1 MIPRTLSSY
10 LAACLI
16 CLISA
21 HATAAMTLEDCI
33 IWGLSHNPSI
43 RKIEIE
49 RSLDRP
55 GKQAAIGQ
63 FLPSISVGLA
73 ISRTSFYNPTY
84 LNPDGSVATYP
95 RTERDYDT
103 YMDTLGY
110 IRVDTSTIRDVVIP
124 IPEGTRKASSSFLR
138 IDETLFD
145 GGRNTYNYKNAL
157 LSLAAREARIEDVR
171 RLVRNAIVHAYAR
184 AVSADRQLNLA
195 GRMTSQRRMQL
206 EYAKARLLAGSVT
219 RRDVLQA
226 EVELGRAV
234 SDSLQAALTIR
245 RAYEELNLQTGLPLD
260 TTFSL
265 QENRQPAI
273 PKLSIKEL
281 ESVAL
286 LSRGDAEALR
296 NILQQRENEVK
307 VRKGKYL
314 PRLEAGLS
322 HDRSERSGG
331 GASFT
336 LNPRNKNTTV
346 DLTLSWLLFDRFSRE
361 LNLQQAKVD
370 QGKLEIE
377 LNNLELEIRVE
388 VRSAA
393 EMLRSASLQVK
404 VASDNANLA
413 EQTLEFEQER
423 YRLGSATLIELN
435 AAQLSYYQAQT
446 EIIRLESEYVAAYG
460 DLEAAVGQ
468 PLAGR

>member
-1 MIPRTLSSY
+1 
-10 LAACLI
+10 
-16 CLISA
+16 
-21 HATAAMTLEDCI
+21 
-33 IWGLSHNPSI
+33 
-43 RKIEIE
+43 
-49 RSLDRP
+49 
-55 GKQAAIGQ
+55 
-63 FLPSISVGLA
+63 
-73 ISRTSFYNPTY
+73 
-84 LNPDGSVATYP
+84 
-95 RTERDYDT
+95 
-103 YMDTLGY
+103 
-110 IRVDTSTIRDVVIP
+110 
-124 IPEGTRKASSSFLR
+124 
-138 IDETLFD
+138 
-145 GGRNTYNYKNAL
+145 
-157 LSLAAREARIEDVR
+157 
-171 RLVRNAIVHAYAR
+171 
-184 AVSADRQLNLA
+184 
-195 GRMTSQRRMQL
+195 
-206 EYAKARLLAGSVT
+206 
-219 RRDVLQA
+219 
-226 EVELGRAV
+226 V